1 MNNTNRDVIGQII
14 NNTYTWYLEKNNEE
28 IVLYY
33 SFDNIQPTNIIEH
46 FEKYDKTFS
55 EFSESDKSVYSDVE
69 LINASVT
76 LKNNVRKILSD
87 LAKHTAFEFIETQD
101 TAQSNIHFQNYN
113 NRSLKIEEIGL
124 TLILSEENMSNSIV
138 TIDVNKDYDVALIAH
153 EIGHALGLE
162 HLKEDRRGLETV
174 MSNKDRKF
182 PDGVSK
188 YYSNNDIAALQ
199 IIYGGDLPDT
209 EAIQEQKDVTAPLPV
224 PEPDIT
230 PPEPEVIDAVVD
242 EVVNN
247 NANKETPIPQLPP
260 PVIAQPPVIIAPLPP
275 ILPVLL
281 SVSNEIT
288 DKTNVDKALSHAD
301 MEYLYLNTTGDKS
314 AILGLWNKYYQSN
327 YQLDTST
334 LSTGEIDIVNSAL
347 NFKNNLQ
354 KKRNVWSDIASS
366 EINVKGTNDNDSLR
380 NSIGNKTLAGMSGSD
395 NYILTLLPNQEITID
410 SNGNTQHDWD
420 TLDLGDIY
428 INALKFTQQKEDL
441 VISHNRLNSK
451 VTVVDYYK
459 TGENTIKQI
468 TVSDKVLMESDIN
481 SLVSAMAAY
490 ETSNKGA
497 AAYNQLITANQKL
510 WITLPQSN
518 H

>member
-1 MNNTNRDVIGQII
+1 MNDTNKDVIGQII
-14 NNTYTWYLEKNNEE
+14 NNTCTWEFKSNEE

-46 FEKYDKTFS
+46 FEKYDKNIPDL
-55 EFSESDKSVYSDVE
+55 DKILYSDIE
-69 LINASVT
+69 LTNASGD
-76 LKNNVRKILSD
+76 LIGNVREILSD

-101 TAQSNIHFQNYN
+101 TAQSNIHFHNYN
-113 NRSLKIEEIGL
+113 NGSSKAEEIGL

-138 TIDVNKDYDVALIAH
+138 TIKTGASNDVALIAH

-162 HLKEDRRGLETV
+162 HLKEDRRGLDTV

-209 EAIQEQKDVTAPLPV
+209 EAIQENKKATSPLPV
-224 PEPDIT
+224 PKPDIT
-230 PPEPEVIDAVVD
+230 LPEPEFVNYDAYQ
-242 EVVNN
+242 EP
-247 NANKETPIPQLPP
+247 PIPQLPP
-260 PVIAQPPVIIAPLPP
+260 PVIAQPPVIIAPLSPT
-275 ILPVLL
+275 LPVLL

-288 DKTNVDKALSHAD
+288 DTTKVDKTLSHAD
-301 MEYLYLNTTGDKS
+301 MEYLYLNTTGDKI
-314 AILGLWNKYYQSN
+314 AIHELWNKIHQSN
-327 YQLDTST
+327 YQLDIPT
-334 LSTGEIDIVNSAL
+334 LSAGEIDIVNSAL

-366 EINVKGTNDNDSLR
+366 EINVKGANDNDYLR

-395 NYILTLLPNQEITID
+395 NYMFTLLPNQEITID
-410 SNGNTQHDWD
+410 STGNTQHDWD
-420 TLDLGDIY
+420 TLDLGDIPMSH
-428 INALKFTQQKEDL
+428 LKFTQQEEDL

-451 VTVVDYYK
+451 LTVADYYK

-468 TVSDKVLMESDIN
+468 TASDKMLTESGIN
-481 SLVSAMAAY
+481 GLVSAMAAY

-497 AAYNQLITANQKL
+497 VAHNQLVTANQSL

-518 H
+518 HFNVS

>member
-1 MNNTNRDVIGQII
+1 MNDTNKDVIGQII
-14 NNTYTWYLEKNNEE
+14 NNTCTWEFKSNEE

-46 FEKYDKTFS
+46 FEKYDKNIPDL
-55 EFSESDKSVYSDVE
+55 DKRLYSDIE
-69 LINASVT
+69 LTNASDD
-76 LKNNVRKILSD
+76 LIGNVREILSD

-101 TAQSNIHFQNYN
+101 TAQSNIHFHNYN
-113 NRSLKIEEIGL
+113 NGSSKAEEIGL

-138 TIDVNKDYDVALIAH
+138 TIDANEDHNVALIAH

-162 HLKEDRRGLETV
+162 HLKEDRLELETV
-174 MSNKDRKF
+174 MSNKDRRF

-209 EAIQEQKDVTAPLPV
+209 EAIQENKDAADRLQKQKSKTTLS
-224 PEPDIT
+224 
-230 PPEPEVIDAVVD
+230 EPEFVNYDAYQ
-242 EVVNN
+242 EP
-247 NANKETPIPQLPP
+247 PIPQLPP
-260 PVIAQPPVIIAPLPP
+260 PVIAQPPVIIAPLSPT
-275 ILPVLL
+275 LPVLL

-288 DKTNVDKALSHAD
+288 DTTKVDKTLSHAD

-314 AILGLWNKYYQSN
+314 AIHELWNKIHQSN
-327 YQLDTST
+327 YQLDIPT
-334 LSTGEIDIVNSAL
+334 LSAGEIDIVNSAL

-366 EINVKGTNDNDSLR
+366 EINVKGANDNDYLR

-395 NYILTLLPNQEITID
+395 NYMFTLLPNQEITID
-410 SNGNTQHDWD
+410 STGNTQHDWD
-420 TLDLGDIY
+420 TLDLGDIPMSH
-428 INALKFTQQKEDL
+428 LKFTQQEEDL

-451 VTVVDYYK
+451 LTVADYYK

-468 TVSDKVLMESDIN
+468 TASDKMLTESGIN
-481 SLVSAMAAY
+481 GLVSAMAAY

-497 AAYNQLITANQKL
+497 AAYNQLITANQKS

-518 H
+518 HFNVS